1 MVLFTTGRGTPY
13 GGIVP
18 TVKIATNTQLADKKV
33 NWIDFN
39 AGKLIEGTSMQQLLI
54 EFIDYIVLVANGQ
67 QTRNEINNFRNLAIL
82 KSGVTL

>member
-1 MVLFTTGRGTPY
+1 
-13 GGIVP
+13 
-18 TVKIATNTQLADKKV
+18 
-33 NWIDFN
+33 
-39 AGKLIEGTSMQQLLI
+39 MQQLLI

>member
-18 TVKIATNTQLADKKV
+18 TVKIATNTQLADKKG